1 MRKGQAALLIA
12 AAILIML
19 GLLFLVENFLPSWMH
34 ITNLIWPAIFLAG
47 GIWFLLSASSNHGK
61 YWGLFMPGSILTGLG
76 LVFLITSYLPF
87 TWSFLWPII
96 LISIGVG
103 FFLMMFFGR
112 VFGLIIPA
120 AILCSLGLVF
130 FIISAL
136 ASISPVAWSLLWPLI
151 IIFIGVAMLTIF
163 FFRHSIVYSFSRKP
177 VDEKT
182 ETVPGQVVDGKVDTA
197 DTFTRGLEKVSL
209 AVGYG
214 GGEIKVTPAPGLD
227 RIFDGYLPQSEIE
240 SSRSNGKGKFSL
252 RMKGGLPPFVYGE
265 GKNNWELRLTD
276 QVDLDLNFKLGA
288 LKADLE
294 LGSLRIR
301 SLKFDSGA
309 CEGNIQFSSKNPVQ
323 MERLLVRT
331 GASNVKLSGL
341 ANANFERMELKS
353 GVGEYH
359 IDFGGEVSQSA
370 TVEIS
375 CALSSVSIIIPENM
389 SARISATERYFAELK
404 SKGWVQDGDYLVSP
418 AFSADKPTFHITLKG
433 ALGEFKVLTTRS

>member
-76 LVFLITSYLPF
+76 LIFLITSYLPF

-182 ETVPGQVVDGKVDTA
+182 ETVPGQ
-197 DTFTRGLEKVSL
+197 EH
-209 AVGYG
+209 
-214 GGEIKVTPAPGLD
+214 
-227 RIFDGYLPQSEIE
+227 
-240 SSRSNGKGKFSL
+240 
-252 RMKGGLPPFVYGE
+252 
-265 GKNNWELRLTD
+265 LT
-276 QVDLDLNFKLGA
+276 
-288 LKADLE
+288 
-294 LGSLRIR
+294 
-301 SLKFDSGA
+301 
-309 CEGNIQFSSKNPVQ
+309 
-323 MERLLVRT
+323 
-331 GASNVKLSGL
+331 
-341 ANANFERMELKS
+341 
-353 GVGEYH
+353 
-359 IDFGGEVSQSA
+359 
-370 TVEIS
+370 
-375 CALSSVSIIIPENM
+375 
-389 SARISATERYFAELK
+389 
-404 SKGWVQDGDYLVSP
+404 
-418 AFSADKPTFHITLKG
+418 
-433 ALGEFKVLTTRS
+433 